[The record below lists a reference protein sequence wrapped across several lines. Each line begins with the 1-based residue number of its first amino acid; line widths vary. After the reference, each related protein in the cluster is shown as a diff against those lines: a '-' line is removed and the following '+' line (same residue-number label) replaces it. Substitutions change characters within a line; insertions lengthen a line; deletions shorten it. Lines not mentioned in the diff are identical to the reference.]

1 VVEEKTMQ
9 ALAREQGKFVSRA
22 GLRKVAGPSD
32 GQYALIIVDSN
43 GCPVSA
49 LTEWY
54 RLRQRSGSPGTR
66 RTYLGFL
73 LPFFGYLLAH
83 GLAWNSDP
91 EQMHRHIRAFLR
103 DEVVCQVSKD
113 TTLDGYLVEL
123 TGNSPVSQSSLR
135 VLLAAIR
142 DFYVVMAEAG
152 LYPFPNPMCSPLLQ
166 RWKRER
172 IKQIENAGAP
182 DHAGIRG
189 VTWGE
194 TQQQPTAFFRQRRG
208 KPWQPD
214 SALTS
219 EQIQKQLHADLD
231 QMIQHVSTQRDRLI
245 LLLLRYTGARL
256 HEILGLTAGGYRKAK
271 DPCQAYVLNKG
282 SLGREEKVIRFPQAL
297 EAALVRYIRTE
308 RVQSDACGRKCL
320 SDLADTDPIFLTR
333 RGTAYGREAFYFH
346 WRQWYNALKQDHRR
360 RMVADAH
367 SGGSGFFE
375 FTPHDIRHLRVT
387 EWMTNIHKQCVGNEP
402 RKQLLRRGMQRW
414 MGWRSERTIACY
426 DHSFTE
432 REAEEAFDAFQREV
446 ECSVIEQNVRASSS
460 PSQQEKAP
468 EQARDMAVQQMSRE
482 LDFWEDLPS

>member
-1 VVEEKTMQ
+1 MR
-9 ALAREQGKFVSRA
+9 ALAREQGRFVSRA

-32 GQYALIIVDSN
+32 GHYALIIVDSN

-54 RLRQRSGSPGTR
+54 RLRRQSGSPGTW

-91 EQMHRHIRAFLR
+91 EQVHSSIRAFLR
-103 DEVVCQVSKD
+103 DEVVCQISRD

-142 DFYVVMAEAG
+142 DFYAVMAEAG

-172 IKQIENAGAP
+172 IKHIENAGAP

-189 VTWGE
+189 ETWTE

-219 EQIQKQLHADLD
+219 EQIQRQLHADLD
-231 QMIQHVSTQRDRLI
+231 WMIQHIPTQRDRLV

-256 HEILGLTAGGYRKAK
+256 HEILSVTAGGYRKAK

-282 SLGREEKVIRFPQAL
+282 SLGREEKLIRFPQAI

-308 RVQSDACGRKCL
+308 RAQSDSLGRR
-320 SDLADTDPIFLTR
+320 DLCELEETDPIFLTNK
-333 RGTAYGREAFYFH
+333 GTSYSRTAFYFH
-346 WRQWYNALKQDHRR
+346 WRRWYTAMKLDHRR
-360 RMVADAH
+360 KTADSHGTH
-367 SGGSGFFE
+367 SLSFE

-387 EWMTNIHKQCVGNEP
+387 EWMTHINKQCIGNEP

-414 MGWRSERTIACY
+414 MGWRSEQTIACY

-446 ECSVIEQNVRASSS
+446 EHAELPQERRANSS
-460 PSQQEKAP
+460 PSRQEQDIQHSQNIVMQQA
-468 EQARDMAVQQMSRE
+468 SLE
-482 LDFWEDLPS
+482 LAFWEDTPS

>member
-1 VVEEKTMQ
+1 MR
-9 ALAREQGKFVSRA
+9 ALPREHGRFVSRA
-22 GLRKVAGPSD
+22 GLKKVVGPSG
-32 GQYALIIVDSN
+32 GQYAIIIVDSN

-54 RLRQRSGSPGTR
+54 RLRRQSGSPGTR

-83 GLAWNSDP
+83 SLAWNSDS
-91 EQMHRHIRAFLR
+91 EQVRHFVRAFLR
-103 DEVVCQVSKD
+103 DEVLCQISRD
-113 TTLDGYLVEL
+113 TTLDGYLVDL
-123 TGNSPVSQSSLR
+123 TGSSPVSQSSLR

-142 DFYVVMAEAG
+142 DFYAVMAEAG
-152 LYPFPNPMCSPLLQ
+152 LYPFPNPMCSSLLQ

-189 VTWGE
+189 ETWAE
-194 TQQQPTAFFRQRRG
+194 TQQPTAFFRQRRG
-208 KPWQPD
+208 KPWQPE

-231 QMIQHVSTQRDRLI
+231 WMIQHVSTQRDRLI

-256 HEILGLTAGGYRKAK
+256 HEILSLTAGGYRKAK

-282 SLGREEKVIRFPQAL
+282 SLGREEKLIRFPQAL
-297 EAALVRYIRTE
+297 ETALVRYIRTE
-308 RVQSDACGRKCL
+308 RAQSDTFGRKHL
-320 SDLADTDPIFLTR
+320 SDLDDTDPIFLTR
-333 RGTAYGREAFYFH
+333 KGTAYSREAFYFH
-346 WRQWYNALKQDHRR
+346 WRQWYSAMKQDHRR
-360 RMVADAH
+360 RMASDAH
-367 SGGSGFFE
+367 DNGFGLFE

-387 EWMTNIHKQCVGNEP
+387 EWMTNINKQCVGNEQ

-414 MGWRSERTIACY
+414 MGWRSERTIVCY

-446 ECSVIEQNVRASSS
+446 ECLVIDQNVRASSS

-468 EQARDMAVQQMSRE
+468 EQVRDMAVQQVSLE
-482 LDFWEDLPS
+482 LAFWEDLPS